1 MTSPVAPKIDQPA
14 PEAPPA
20 QQVPDAVKKRVQKMR
35 KTSQTLTPEQ
45 IKKLIEISGKQP
57 EPPK

>member
-14 PEAPPA
+14 QEAQPA
-20 QQVPDAVKKRVQKMR
+20 QQVHDSVKKRVQKMR

-45 IKKLIEISGKQP
+45 IKALMQVKKEEK
-57 EPPK
+57 K